1 MPDAAGKIKGIALT
15 GKAGETLDRI
25 KREALLAEIS
35 AIGQEIQG
43 CHRDTDGDGD
53 CGWCA
58 HLPGGCP
65 EREPECKT
73 CGDTRSVRVHSHE
86 DYGVSF
92 ECESCPDC
100 CDCEGCF
107 EAKATHKIAGV
118 PVCENC
124 WERGMNLD

>member
-1 MPDAAGKIKGIALT
+1 MPDAAGKIKGIATT
-15 GKAGETLDRI
+15 GKAGERI
-25 KREALLAEIS
+25 EAIFGS
-35 AIGQEIQG
+35 KG

-53 CGWCA
+53 CGWCT